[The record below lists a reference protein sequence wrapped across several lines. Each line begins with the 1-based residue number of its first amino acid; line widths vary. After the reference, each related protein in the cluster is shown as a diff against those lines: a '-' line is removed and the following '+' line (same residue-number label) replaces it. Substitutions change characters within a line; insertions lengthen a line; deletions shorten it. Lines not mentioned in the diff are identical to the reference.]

1 MGRQSRV
8 GGPPPQ
14 GPVPVLA
21 GLMDGNGCSI
31 GTHILSYKPIAGDGN
46 GLVIVALLILRGE
59 VTLTVGLFSKPFFER

>member
-31 GTHILSYKPIAGDGN
+31 GTHILSYKPGIPIPTGFLFAEPAEEGAQGGPQRRN
-46 GLVIVALLILRGE
+46 G
-59 VTLTVGLFSKPFFER
+59 

>member
-1 MGRQSRV
+1 MGRQGSV

-31 GTHILSYKPIAGDGN
+31 GTHILSYKPPEPVVV
-46 GLVIVALLILRGE
+46 VISDSRTKAVLR
-59 VTLTVGLFSKPFFER
+59 

>member
-1 MGRQSRV
+1 MGRQGRV

-31 GTHILSYKPIAGDGN
+31 GTHILSYKPQFWTAASFPIVYGQNKQPLSHESDKGRSKYAG
-46 GLVIVALLILRGE
+46 
-59 VTLTVGLFSKPFFER
+59 

>member
-31 GTHILSYKPIAGDGN
+31 GTHILSYKPGSHGCPFQ
-46 GLVIVALLILRGE
+46 VIKYI
-59 VTLTVGLFSKPFFER
+59 LTVCIWGQAYGWDAKN